1 MPAMIPDLD
10 IYHSDQVLVKQ
21 HGEDAPIQAV
31 MRADALL
38 AAGDVDGYAVWGK
51 VRPRIYLRY
60 NRPDLIAH
68 EIRHLQEGHFH

>member
-1 MPAMIPDLD
+1 MTSDLD
-10 IYHSDQVLVKQ
+10 ISRSAAVLIKR
-21 HGEDAPIQAV
+21 HGGDAPIHAA
-31 MRADALL
+31 MRADELL

-60 NRPDLIAH
+60 NRLDLSAH

>member
-1 MPAMIPDLD
+1 MIPDLD
-10 IYHSDQVLVKQ
+10 IYRTATALIRE
-21 HGEDAPIQAV
+21 HGQDAPIHAA

-60 NRPDLIAH
+60 NRLDLIAH
-68 EIRHLQEGHFH
+68 EIRNLQEGHFH